1 MKIRSIFYRQVLSH
15 MLVIMF
21 IALSLSGSI
30 LYFSYQGNLVWKQ
43 GELVKR
49 LTAVAEIIEKQLN
62 AGRCLGPGEWAMA
75 KRAIGAR
82 IWLEDTRG
90 RVLGGTP
97 PPNWEYA
104 QIKIKSLDSVN
115 SQVYFSPEK
124 KNVIIV
130 SVPVRVKDRLGVLNA
145 YYIFDSFGIVR
156 SIILRFYVFPFAVGI
171 VVAIFLG
178 IILARNI
185 TRSIADIAGAA
196 ARFSAGHYQSR
207 TQTVGNDE
215 IGSLGK
221 TFNQMADSIQRIQAT
236 RSQFFS
242 NISHDLKTPLSCIK
256 ATAEALQ
263 DGIAETPRELQ
274 CYLKRILD
282 EVDHMSRLIQEL
294 IETVRIESGKMI
306 IQWETVDIPDLLRQE
321 SEKVEMLLRPKN
333 LAIRIHIATER
344 RKIRGDVDRL
354 EQVLDNLLSNAVRY
368 SPVNS
373 TIEIS
378 VAEKQGMLEIT
389 LSDHGSG
396 IAEKDLPLI
405 WERFYRG
412 DKSRNSDTGG
422 HGLGLF
428 ICRGL
433 IEAMGGAISV
443 QSREGEGTTF
453 ILRFPIIQ

>member
-15 MLVIMF
+15 MLVILF
-21 IALSLSGSI
+21 IALSISSSV
-30 LYFSYQGNLVWKQ
+30 LYSSYQGNLVRTK
-43 GELVKR
+43 GELIER
-49 LTAVAEIIEKQLN
+49 LTSVADIIEKQLN
-62 AGRCLGPGEWAMA
+62 DGKFLGPGEWEIAN
-75 KRAIGAR
+75 RVTGAR
-82 IWLEDTRG
+82 VWLEDTRG
-90 RVLGGTP
+90 RLLGGTP

-130 SVPVRVKDRLGVLNA
+130 SIPVRVKERLGVLIA
-145 YYIFDSFGIVR
+145 YYTFDSFGMVGN
-156 SIILRFYVFPFAVGI
+156 IILRFYVFPFAVGI

-185 TRSIADIAGAA
+185 TRSIGDIAGAA
-196 ARFSAGHYQSR
+196 ARFSAGDYQSR

-256 ATAEALQ
+256 ATTEALQ
-263 DGIAETPRELQ
+263 DGIAATPEDLQ
-274 CYLKRILD
+274 RYLKRILD
-282 EVDHMSRLIQEL
+282 EVDRMSRLIQEL
-294 IETVRIESGKMI
+294 IETVKIESGKMA
-306 IQWETVDIPDLLRQE
+306 IQWGTVDIPGLLQQE
-321 SEKVEMLLRPKN
+321 SEKVEMLLKTKQLTVRLKVEAVQH
-333 LAIRIHIATER
+333 L
-344 RKIRGDVDRL
+344 IRGDSDRL
-354 EQVLDNLLSNAVRY
+354 EQVFDNLLSNAIRY
-368 SPVNS
+368 SPVHA
-373 TIEIS
+373 TIDIL
-378 VAEKQGMLEIT
+378 VAEKQGIIEIS
-389 LSDHGSG
+389 LSDHGPG
-396 IAEKDLPLI
+396 ISEEELSLI

-412 DKSRNSDTGG
+412 DKSRSSDTGG

-433 IEAMGGAISV
+433 VEAMGGIISV
-443 QSREGEGTTF
+443 QSRKGEGTTF
-453 ILRFPIIQ
+453 ILRFPIIE